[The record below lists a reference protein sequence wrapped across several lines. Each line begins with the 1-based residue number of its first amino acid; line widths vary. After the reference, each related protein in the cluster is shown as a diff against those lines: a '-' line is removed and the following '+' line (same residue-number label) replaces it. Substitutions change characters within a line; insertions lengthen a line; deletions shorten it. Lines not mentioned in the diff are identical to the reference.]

1 MGLAARQPR
10 RQGRNRLKRRSGMAF
25 VVIGVAFLAISLS
38 GQRAFTALGLAFLA
52 IGIARLVRR

>member
-1 MGLAARQPR
+1 
-10 RQGRNRLKRRSGMAF
+10 MAF